1 MIAIKPKK
9 GDLLFAEPTILGDI
23 SFNRSVILLTNH
35 SKDGSIGFI
44 LNKPLNFLLSDLI
57 PEIEQ
62 EFKVYNGGPVEQDN
76 LYFIHKKPDLIPDS
90 IEINN
95 EIYWGGNFDVAL
107 QLIKDKKLDSNDI
120 KFFLGYSGWDFNQLE
135 VELKN
140 NAWIVSKNPYKNKII
155 NKDYEFFWKEKMLE
169 LGGEYSIWS
178 NAPEHPS
185 YN

>member
-1 MIAIKPKK
+1 M
-9 GDLLFAEPTILGDI
+9 
-23 SFNRSVILLTNH
+23 
-35 SKDGSIGFI
+35 
-44 LNKPLNFLLSDLI
+44 
-57 PEIEQ
+57 
-62 EFKVYNGGPVEQDN
+62 
-76 LYFIHKKPDLIPDS
+76 
-90 IEINN
+90 
-95 EIYWGGNFDVAL
+95 AL

-178 NAPEHPS
+178 NAPENPS
-185 YN
+185 FN